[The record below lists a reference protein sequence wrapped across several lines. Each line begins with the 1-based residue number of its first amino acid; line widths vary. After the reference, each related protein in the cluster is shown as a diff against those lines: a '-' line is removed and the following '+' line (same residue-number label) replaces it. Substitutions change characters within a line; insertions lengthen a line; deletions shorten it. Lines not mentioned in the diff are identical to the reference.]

1 MARTGRDPVSTK
13 WVDIDKG
20 RDGEVLIRSKL
31 VARDFK
37 SKNMAKDLD
46 VFAASPPMEAK
57 RMLLRMA
64 MVSGAVA
71 GDEKRGAVTLIFV
84 DVRRPT

>member
-1 MARTGRDPVSTK
+1 M
-13 WVDIDKG
+13 
-20 RDGEVLIRSKL
+20 LIRSRL

-37 SKNMAKDLD
+37 SKNMANDLG
-46 VFAASPPMEAK
+46 VFVATPPLEAK

-71 GDEKRGAVTLIFV
+71 GDEKRGL
-84 DVRRPT
+84 